1 MQNETFKPVTD
12 AACQAVMDE
21 LSKHEPIFHRPEFG
35 TSRRDFEAMITDDFW
50 EIGASGNIY
59 NRSYILEVLEDRH
72 GNPDTEYKEDWET
85 GDFYCSKIAENR
97 YLLSY
102 TLTLH
107 GRLTRRTTLWH
118 RANDGWKA
126 AFHQGTTVK
135 QEEAS

>member
-1 MQNETFKPVTD
+1 MQNDTFKPVTD

-21 LSKHEPIFHRPEFG
+21 LSRHEPIFHRPEFG
-35 TSRRDFEAMITDDFW
+35 TTRSDFEAMITDDFW

-72 GNPDTEYKEDWET
+72 GNTETEYKEDWET
-85 GDFYCSKIAENR
+85 GDFYCSMIAENR

-118 RANDGWKA
+118 RTSDGWKA
-126 AFHQGTTVK
+126 AFHQGTLVK
-135 QEEAS
+135 QGETS